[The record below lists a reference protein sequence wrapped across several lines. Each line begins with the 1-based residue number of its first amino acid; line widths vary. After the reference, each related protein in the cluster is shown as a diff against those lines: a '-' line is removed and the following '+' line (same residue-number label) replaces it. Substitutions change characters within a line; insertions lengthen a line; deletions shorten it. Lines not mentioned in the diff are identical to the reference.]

1 MGVREH
7 SPSPAPPGTPDG
19 SSRPGPGSPPAHCP
33 PQASLLSGVTPGL
46 PTSLAPHSGATGF
59 PAGLDGVASSRGT
72 HRRLWGL
79 GVGGTFSPGTRIF
92 LSKQR
97 LWDVCVG
104 SLASAWGACSLGVS
118 LAWSSVNCSHG
129 LGFRNLETLP
139 SAVRGP
145 LEQGTECLWL
155 ATSWPHLP
163 ATWQTRGC
171 PDWTSRSFSPP
182 HISRKAGQSCS
193 FPWIQGRSH
202 PPPTSRPI
210 SKPSSPGCPGFFQ
223 LRPQTPPVSLRREP
237 SSGTPRPHLLGPV
250 LTTAASE
257 TPKGLRPQA
266 PLLLRA
272 PQRSPPR
279 LSCARPP
286 LWGRHTPVV
295 CSATGARPP

>member
-92 LSKQR
+92 QSKQR

-129 LGFRNLETLP
+129 LGFRNLVLP
-139 SAVRGP
+139 
-145 LEQGTECLWL
+145 LQL
-155 ATSWPHLP
+155 AH
-163 ATWQTRGC
+163 
-171 PDWTSRSFSPP
+171 
-182 HISRKAGQSCS
+182 
-193 FPWIQGRSH
+193 
-202 PPPTSRPI
+202 
-210 SKPSSPGCPGFFQ
+210 
-223 LRPQTPPVSLRREP
+223 RPQSLLTEPPVLLLPQRNPQLMIQETSEP
-237 SSGTPRPHLLGPV
+237 SGNYIMEKEKRQHQPHV
-250 LTTAASE
+250 
-257 TPKGLRPQA
+257 
-266 PLLLRA
+266 
-272 PQRSPPR
+272 
-279 LSCARPP
+279 
-286 LWGRHTPVV
+286 
-295 CSATGARPP
+295 